1 MGRSVLLRIPLVDLD
16 NKALRET
23 AGEEAAEL
31 SIFSKMLGFGRLSKL
46 DHADSYYWKHGE
58 CCMDR

>member
-31 SIFSKMLGFGRLSKL
+31 SIFGRLSKL